1 MATLKFYLQPQN
13 KKNRFPVMMV
23 YQEKG
28 KKFRFYTRVT
38 IKKENWVKNSFKPI
52 SLEDFVNKEKL
63 TVCQSVISEIE
74 KEAIQH
80 DRYLSVEEMALEFR
94 ERIKKTDAFNE
105 MGANR
110 KNQQIIATQS
120 QFFTHFD
127 EFVEQSKATKAKGT
141 IRHYEG
147 FKRLLI
153 KYETH
158 SGKPIDF
165 EAINNSF
172 FQKFHHYLINIEKM
186 MNNTIGAQ
194 IKELK
199 VFLNYAMRNELT
211 QVKYNFKDFKTIKED
226 VDIISM
232 NENELFRLY
241 ECKTLNK
248 QQDIARDYVCF
259 ECFTGLRFSDICRL
273 KNENIK
279 EDFIELR
286 TKKTKDIL
294 FVPLNVFAKEIL
306 AKYKG
311 IYKDSP
317 LPPPYSNQKVN
328 TYIKEAAKEA
338 KIDELTMVEK
348 FSGSNR
354 VVFTKPKYAFIC
366 THTGRRT
373 FITLSHEKGMNI
385 EMIMKIT
392 GIKKWDTLKKYLKV
406 SEKSKLM
413 KMNEFWNRDS
423 MVSNPIN

>member
-1 MATLKFYLQPQN
+1 MATLKFYLQPEN

-38 IKKENWVKNSFKPI
+38 VKKENWVKNSFKPI
-52 SLEDFVNKEKL
+52 SLEDFENKEKFI
-63 TVCQSVISEIE
+63 TCEKVISEIE
-74 KEAIQH
+74 KDAFLQKRI
-80 DRYLSVEEMALEFR
+80 LSVDEMAFEFR
-94 ERIKKTDAFNE
+94 ERIKKTDAYKGLSTE
-105 MGANR
+105 EEASTPE
-110 KNQQIIATQS
+110 TQS
-120 QFFTHFD
+120 TFFTHFD
-127 EFVEQSKATKAKGT
+127 DFVEQSKATKASGT
-141 IRHYEG
+141 IKHYQG
-147 FKRLLI
+147 FKRLLL
-153 KYETH
+153 KYEAY
-158 SGKPIDF
+158 SGKAIEF
-165 EAINNSF
+165 ETINTQF
-172 FQKFHHYLINIEKM
+172 YQKFHHYLINIEKM

-211 QVKYNFKDFKTIKED
+211 HVKYNFKDFKTIKED
-226 VDIISM
+226 VDIISLT
-232 NENELFRLY
+232 ESELFRLY
-241 ECKTLNK
+241 ECKNLNK
-248 QQDIARDYVCF
+248 QQDFARDYVCF

-279 EDFIELR
+279 ENFIELR

-306 AKYKG
+306 EKYKG
-311 IYKDSP
+311 QYEDRP
-317 LPPPYSNQKVN
+317 LPPPFSNQKVN
-328 TYIKEAAKEA
+328 EYIKEAAKEA
-338 KIDELTMVEK
+338 QIDDLTMVEK
-348 FSGSNR
+348 FSGVNR
-354 VVFTKPKYAFIC
+354 IVLSKPKYSFIS

-413 KMNEFWNRDS
+413 KMNEFWNRD
-423 MVSNPIN
+423 NILNIANK